1 MGIYEYVNI
10 TPFWVFVMGIFQA
23 LLIYGYHK
31 WQEGIFQKDGSQ
43 DTAGELEIRLPS
55 LRDKAK

>member
-1 MGIYEYVNI
+1 
-10 TPFWVFVMGIFQA
+10 MGIFQA